1 MAMSNYM
8 PRLVTNCLIIWLS
21 VFSVSS
27 LWPCDVPVFR
37 YALERWPV
45 EIYEVTVYHRGL
57 LSHEQSK
64 DVEALKRYS
73 QAFLNH
79 SNFII
84 RDIDLDMQPEL
95 APQALQLCLGTSDLP
110 YLMVHYPG
118 NLKEKRIIWSGPL
131 SGIAARGIIDSP
143 VRREISRRILSGETA
158 VWLLVES
165 GNSLKDN
172 ATESVIKETLA
183 MMEKKLKLPEV
194 VTGVAPQ
201 GAPDLRIG
209 FSLVRLS
216 RSDPEEK
223 FLVRMITH
231 SESDLEQ
238 YKSWPMAFPI
248 YGRGRVLYALVG
260 QGINEDNISEACA
273 FLAGPCA
280 CEIKY
285 SNPGMDLLM
294 PVDWEEG
301 IGGSWVDAVALP
313 PLATLAAIAKGSEA
327 GKFNNQVDNSNN
339 PLYRNIFLVL
349 ALVVVVIALVSFKLL
364 RSGRGDN

>member
-1 MAMSNYM
+1 MSNYM

-45 EIYEVTVYHRGL
+45 EIYEMTVYHRGL

-73 QAFLNH
+73 QTFFNH

-84 RDIDLDMQPEL
+84 RDIDLDVQPEL

-143 VRREISRRILSGETA
+143 VRREIGRRILSGETA

-165 GNSLKDN
+165 GNSQKDN
-172 ATESVIKETLA
+172 AAESVIKETLA

-285 SNPGMDLLM
+285 LNPGMDLLM

-301 IGGSWVDAVALP
+301 IGGSWVDAVDLP

>member
-45 EIYEVTVYHRGL
+45 EIYEMTVYHRGL

-73 QAFLNH
+73 QTFFNH

-84 RDIDLDMQPEL
+84 RDIDLDVQPEL

-143 VRREISRRILSGETA
+143 VRREIGRRILSGETA

-165 GNSLKDN
+165 GNSQKDN
-172 ATESVIKETLA
+172 AAESVIKETLA

-201 GAPDLRIG
+201 GAPG
-209 FSLVRLS
+209 SAYRL
-216 RSDPEEK
+216 
-223 FLVRMITH
+223 F
-231 SESDLEQ
+231 
-238 YKSWPMAFPI
+238 
-248 YGRGRVLYALVG
+248 
-260 QGINEDNISEACA
+260 AC
-273 FLAGPCA
+273 
-280 CEIKY
+280 
-285 SNPGMDLLM
+285 
-294 PVDWEEG
+294 
-301 IGGSWVDAVALP
+301 
-313 PLATLAAIAKGSEA
+313 
-327 GKFNNQVDNSNN
+327 
-339 PLYRNIFLVL
+339 
-349 ALVVVVIALVSFKLL
+349 SFVEV
-364 RSGRGDN
+364 